1 MAVGILKDSDGK
13 YLLGKRL
20 DSQSWAGWWEFPG
33 GKLESNENP
42 SEALKREIYEELG
55 VAINKYRQWTT
66 RRVIEK
72 NKITILYFFIIT
84 SWTGMVEGIEGQKLQ
99 WVDFKTY
106 NATKVLPPNQ
116 VIHHALK
123 NDLPDIYAITNFQEI
138 SSDNFFQA
146 LKRQVDDGLRLIQI
160 REKNLTATELE
171 DLITRIKITLKHTN
185 VRIIINSSIG
195 LAYKY
200 QLDGVHLNSKQL
212 NELKYFPKDLL
223 VGVSCHSAKDLEVAE
238 EKNADFAVL
247 GSVKE
252 TLTHP
257 NLEPIGWKKFNK
269 LVDNSNIPIYS
280 IGGMTNND
288 IPSSFDFGAIGIASQ
303 RAIWTR

>member
-1 MAVGILKDSDGK
+1 VAVGILKDSDGK

-33 GKLESNENP
+33 GKLETNENP

-55 VAINKYRQWTT
+55 VTINKYRQWTT

-72 NKITILYFFIIT
+72 NKITILYFFLIT
-84 SWTGMVEGIEGQKLQ
+84 SWTGMVEGMEGQKLQ

-116 VIHHALK
+116 VIQHALK
-123 NDLPDIYAITNFQEI
+123 NDLPDIYAITDFQET

-171 DLITRIKITLKHTN
+171 ALITRIKIILKHTN
-185 VRIIINSSIG
+185 VRIIINSNIS

-212 NELKYFPKDLL
+212 YELKYFPKDLL

-252 TLTHP
+252 TLTHA
-257 NLEPIGWKKFNK
+257 NLKPIGWKKFNK

-288 IPSSFDFGAIGIASQ
+288 IPSSFNFGAIGIASQ
-303 RAIWTR
+303 RGIWTR